1 MDDIRNALR
10 QWRRMPFVTVFA
22 LNARDV
28 ETTALACVAVIAAAT
43 IATYLPARS
52 AASTD
57 PASVLKE
64 S

>member
-1 MDDIRNALR
+1 
-10 QWRRMPFVTVFA
+10 MPFVTVFA

-57 PASVLKE
+57 PASVVKE